1 MRGLQETFIGIGCL
15 GVKPKGAL
23 DEIGIF
29 VLVKGIISRA
39 KTLVETEEG
48 HSLDWVILFLPSVH
62 VLDFTR
68 LIDNTVEAARLF
80 G

>member
-48 HSLDWVILFLPSVH
+48 HSLD
-62 VLDFTR
+62 
-68 LIDNTVEAARLF
+68 
-80 G
+80 